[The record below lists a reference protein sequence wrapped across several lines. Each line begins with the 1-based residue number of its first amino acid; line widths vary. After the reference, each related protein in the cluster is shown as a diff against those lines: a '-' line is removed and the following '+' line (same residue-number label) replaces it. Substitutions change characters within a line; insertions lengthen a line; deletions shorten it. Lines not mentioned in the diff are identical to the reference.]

1 MQIFKT
7 ALEQLYLELRT
18 VHALVLQFASVASL
32 ELETVYQLHLA
43 QVPASRRLLHAL
55 LRQQLLLSLIPEWR
69 EEEVSSIYHF
79 NILSKIPDYIKRLA
93 PYVLKRIVKKR
104 SLLPGDCRINYL

>member
-7 ALEQLYLELRT
+7 ALVQQYLELRH
-18 VHALVLQFASVASL
+18 VHALEEHFASVASL

-55 LRQQLLLSLIPEWR
+55 LRQQLFLSLIPEWMQQ
-69 EEEVSSIYHF
+69 EVGSIYHF
-79 NILSKIPDYIKRLA
+79 NILSKIRD
-93 PYVLKRIVKKR
+93 
-104 SLLPGDCRINYL
+104 